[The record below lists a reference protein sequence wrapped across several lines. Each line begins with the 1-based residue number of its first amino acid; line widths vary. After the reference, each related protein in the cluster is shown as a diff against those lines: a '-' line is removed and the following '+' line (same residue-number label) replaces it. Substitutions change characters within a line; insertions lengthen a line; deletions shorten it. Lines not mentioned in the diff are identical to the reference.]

1 MNSAPNQLHYREL
14 ADAEKELIERAR
26 QTIDASTDA
35 PEGGDGMHT
44 MGAAVL
50 DANGTMHAGVN
61 FYHFTGGPCAEL
73 VALGAARAAGALEPQ
88 AVVAVGNQG
97 RGIKSPCGRCR
108 QIMADSYP
116 QLRVI
121 VQTQDGPRSIGI
133 RQLLPLSFDWAAEQA

>member
-44 MGAAVL
+44 TGAAVL

-73 VALGAARAAGALEPQ
+73 VALGAARADGLWNRRRLLRWETKVAVSKARAGA
-88 AVVAVGNQG
+88 AG
-97 RGIKSPCGRCR
+97 KSWP
-108 QIMADSYP
+108 IA
-116 QLRVI
+116 I
-121 VQTQDGPRSIGI
+121 RS
-133 RQLLPLSFDWAAEQA
+133 